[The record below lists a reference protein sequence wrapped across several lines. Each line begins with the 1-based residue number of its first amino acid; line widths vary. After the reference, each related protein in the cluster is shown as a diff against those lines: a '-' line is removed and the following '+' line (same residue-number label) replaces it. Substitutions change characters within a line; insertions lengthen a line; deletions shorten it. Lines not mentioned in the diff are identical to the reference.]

1 MILGLTTLRCL
12 ICRAMD
18 HPELEPADEECDVLI
33 IGGALSGSSSA
44 LLLKQ
49 RDPNLRVVVVEKNT
63 AFKRRVG
70 EATTEVSSFFLT
82 RVLGLTGFLAQ
93 TQISKNGLRF
103 WYSHKGKDGSLADC
117 SEIGGRYLSTVP
129 AYLIDRSVLDE
140 EILSRASAAG
150 AQILRPASV
159 TSVELRE
166 GKQQRVSIRQDGRT
180 KTFLA
185 RWVIDA
191 SGVKCQI
198 ARENDWLRSN
208 EAHPTMAVWTRWRG
222 TRDWDA
228 PEIASAAPDWSKG
241 FYGIRGT
248 ATNHFVGEGW
258 WAWWIQLKGGDVSIG
273 AVIDQRLIDWERNAG
288 TVGEKL
294 RAFLAQHPAAREM
307 MKGAEFVEGDVHFR
321 RNLPYFSD
329 RFAGDGF
336 ALVGDASAF
345 IDPLYSPGMDW
356 IAYTVF
362 ASVEL
367 ILKCQAGE
375 EAAPLIAAHNRDF
388 SKSYA
393 RMFEALY
400 QNKYEYLGDFDLMRV
415 AFRLDI
421 ASYYLYVARFLYQ
434 SGPRFLAA
442 PPFSPPQAGPFFWL
456 MRLYNRRL
464 AAMARSRRE
473 RGVFGSGNTGNRD
486 LVGGFNFR
494 LRPLFRTA
502 IDGLCLWF
510 SLECREGWRSWG
522 KTSPKSTRSP
532 EPTPSSDPV
541 VCGEESGLNL
551 PAH

>member
-1 MILGLTTLRCL
+1 
-12 ICRAMD
+12 MD
-18 HPELEPADEECDVLI
+18 QPEFEPTEEECDVLI
-33 IGGALSGSSSA
+33 IGGALSGSASA
-44 LLLKQ
+44 WLLKQ
-49 RDPNLRVVVVEKNT
+49 RDPTLRVVVVEKNT

-103 WYSHKGKDGSLADC
+103 WYARQSGSGTLADC

-140 EILSRASAAG
+140 EILSRALAAG
-150 AQILRPASV
+150 AKILRPASV
-159 TSVELRE
+159 VSVELQE
-166 GKQQRVSIRQDGRT
+166 GGRQRATIRQDGRN

-191 SGVKCQI
+191 SGIKCQL
-198 ARENDWLRSN
+198 ARENGWLRSN

-222 TRDWDA
+222 TRDWDSPQMA
-228 PEIASAAPDWSKG
+228 AAAPDWTKG

-273 AVIDQRLIDWERNAG
+273 AVIDQRLVDWERSDG

-294 RAFLAQHPAAREM
+294 RSFLAQHPAAREM
-307 MKGAEFVEGDVHFR
+307 MDGAEFIEGDVHFR

-367 ILKCQAGE
+367 ILKCRSGE

-393 RMFEALY
+393 CMFEALY

-434 SGPRFLAA
+434 SGPDFLAV

-486 LVGGFNFR
+486 LVAGFNFR

-502 IDGLCLWF
+502 IDGLWLWL
-510 SLECREGWRSWG
+510 SLECIEGWRSWG
-522 KTSPKSTRSP
+522 RTSRKTTRARKPSPST
-532 EPTPSSDPV
+532 DPLR
-541 VCGEESGLNL
+541 CGEGAGLNVH
-551 PAH
+551 AH